1 MSGLWALWCNLVR
14 RVLFISEESIAGG
27 ATPKYTTRPRVL
39 RGTGKGSFMETGGRG
54 REEGG
59 NKGKAKVGNIM
70 DSITHTHYLVVC
82 SVLTID

>member
-1 MSGLWALWCNLVR
+1 MVR

-39 RGTGKGSFMETGGRG
+39 RGTGKGSFMETGGEGG

-59 NKGKAKVGNIM
+59 NQGKGKERNVM
-70 DSITHTHYLVVC
+70 DLNRRKSGKERNTN
-82 SVLTID
+82 

>member
-1 MSGLWALWCNLVR
+1 M
-14 RVLFISEESIAGG
+14 FISEESIAGG

-59 NKGKAKVGNIM
+59 NKGKAMERNIM
-70 DSITHTHYLVVC
+70 DSNRRKSGKERNTN
-82 SVLTID
+82 

>member
-27 ATPKYTTRPRVL
+27 TTPKYTTRPRVL
-39 RGTGKGSFMETGGRG
+39 RGTGKGSFMETGGEGG

-59 NKGKAKVGNIM
+59 NQGKAKERNVM
-70 DSITHTHYLVVC
+70 DSNRRK
-82 SVLTID
+82 SGKERNKN

>member
-39 RGTGKGSFMETGGRG
+39 RGTGKGSFMETGGE

-59 NKGKAKVGNIM
+59 NKGKAKERNIM
-70 DSITHTHYLVVC
+70 DSNRRKSGKERNTN
-82 SVLTID
+82 

>member
-1 MSGLWALWCNLVR
+1 MVR

-59 NKGKAKVGNIM
+59 NKGKAMERNRM
-70 DSITHTHYLVVC
+70 DSIGEKVGRKETQIEEEQEGVGHFGG
-82 SVLTID
+82 